1 MNKDVTKI
9 LAASG
14 GAFIGGAAMKMMK
27 KADGTSNPIASI
39 LALGGGVYLAIK
51 GKSDITKSLGLGL
64 AAVGTIGTV
73 AKVAEKVP
81 AMGKFAPSIQ
91 GLGDLYEDEDG
102 NIIDLSGLNGEPQLV
117 QDENGQTYMI
127 EGLAG
132 DDLDDEYY
140 DDEYLEGLYGDDED
154 DDDLMMAGLA
164 GEDDDMLMAA

>member
-27 KADGTSNPIASI
+27 KADGTSNPIASLI
-39 LALGGGVYLAIK
+39 SVAGGVYLVMK
-51 GKSDITKSLGLGL
+51 GKGETTKAVGLGL
-64 AAVGTIGTV
+64 AAVGTIGIV

-81 AMGKFAPSIQ
+81 AMGRFTPQIN

-102 NIIDLSGLNGEPQLV
+102 NIVDLSGLNGEPQLV

-132 DDLDDEYY
+132 DEFMDDDYE
-140 DDEYLEGLYGDDED
+140 LEGLAGDEFMDDEGYE
-154 DDDLMMAGLA
+154 LEGLA
-164 GEDDDMLMAA
+164 GDDLTTLIAA